1 MNASCSARVC
11 DDTYTTDWTGTK
23 YCGMTFD
30 WDYEN
35 NYVDVSMPG
44 YVQKSI
50 QRLQY
55 HPNIPQYSP
64 HKYNHFKFE
73 EKGSRQYAKED
84 NPSTPLT
91 DKETTWIQTVAGT
104 FLYYARTIDST
115 LIPALNELVREQSK
129 PTENTRRK
137 AHQIMDYTATY
148 PNAFIRYHA
157 SDMILNIDSDAAY
170 LVAPQA
176 KSRIAGYYHLAHH
189 PTKTQTINGAILVE
203 CKTRRHV
210 VAS

>member
-1 MNASCSARVC
+1 
-11 DDTYTTDWTGTK
+11 
-23 YCGMTFD
+23 
-30 WDYEN
+30 
-35 NYVDVSMPG
+35 
-44 YVQKSI
+44 
-50 QRLQY
+50 
-55 HPNIPQYSP
+55 
-64 HKYNHFKFE
+64 
-73 EKGSRQYAKED
+73 
-84 NPSTPLT
+84 
-91 DKETTWIQTVAGT
+91 
-104 FLYYARTIDST
+104 
-115 LIPALNELVREQSK
+115 
-129 PTENTRRK
+129 
-137 AHQIMDYTATY
+137 MDYTATY